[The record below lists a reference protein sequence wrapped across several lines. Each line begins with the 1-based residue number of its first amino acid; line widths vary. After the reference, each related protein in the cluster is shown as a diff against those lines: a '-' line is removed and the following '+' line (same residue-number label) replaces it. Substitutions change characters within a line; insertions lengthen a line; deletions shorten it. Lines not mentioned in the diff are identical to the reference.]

1 MPRDTVHKVFQLQD
15 TDRDQAEDLLLALIR
30 DTFQL
35 DVERVRLRPLA
46 ISLNSINGLLTLKD
60 GSTLF
65 FKTHTEAGT
74 MVREYRNA
82 SLLAEAGYP
91 VLQPL
96 YVSNEAGRQLL
107 IYPVVDD
114 PLVFDA
120 AWAIEEGTGGELRR
134 LADAQSDADRRL
146 REIYRATM
154 RWQSAEDAASAP
166 VHQLFSHRL
175 TGGRLASFYI
185 PQDRLCLPAGELTIR
200 EIFQARWVING
211 QRYQESLS
219 DLISQAVRLLDPHQ
233 SGPSVVGHG
242 DAHNGNLFLV
252 DGGTDMLYFDP
263 AFAGRH
269 DPLLDIVKPLYHN
282 VFASWMYFPHAKAAQ
297 TTVHV
302 EYGDG
307 VLAINHDYRV
317 HPVRSM
323 FLRSKVE
330 NILFPL
336 LAELSARDW
345 IRPDWRIRMK
355 AALMCCALLTI
366 KLSDPQTLPP
376 EIAFLGLASAVEMG
390 ADSQETRSLIDQV
403 LDEASSTGSSYF
415 DLKKS

>member
-1 MPRDTVHKVFQLQD
+1 VHEVFKLQN

-35 DVERVRLRPLA
+35 DVEQVQLRPLA

-96 YVSNEAGRQLL
+96 YVSTEAGRQLL

-120 AWAIEEGTGGELRR
+120 AWAIEEGAGGDPRR
-134 LADAQSDADRRL
+134 LADAQGDADRQL

-154 RWQSAEDAASAP
+154 RWQSAKDAASAP

-175 TGGRLASFYI
+175 TGGRLASFYV

-200 EIFQARWVING
+200 EIFQARWMING

-233 SGPSVVGHG
+233 AGPSVVGHG

-297 TTVHV
+297 TTVRV

-317 HPVRSM
+317 HPVRRM

-330 NILFPL
+330 NVLLPL
-336 LAELSARDW
+336 LAELAARDW
-345 IRPDWRIRMK
+345 ISPDWRTRVK
-355 AALMCCALLTI
+355 AALMCCPLLTI
-366 KLSDPQTLPP
+366 RLADPRAIPP
-376 EIAFLGLASAVEMG
+376 EIALLGLASAVEMG

-403 LDEASSTGSSYF
+403 LDEASCAGTS
-415 DLKKS
+415 